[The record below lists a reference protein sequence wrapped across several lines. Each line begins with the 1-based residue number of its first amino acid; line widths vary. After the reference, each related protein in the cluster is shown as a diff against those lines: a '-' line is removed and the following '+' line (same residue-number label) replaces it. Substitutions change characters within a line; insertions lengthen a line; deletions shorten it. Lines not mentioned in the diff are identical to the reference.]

1 MAPPPASTHASW
13 QALHDF
19 AQHHASQHGYA
30 LSINTTSK
38 TRARIKLACVCYG
51 APKNTHKLTPATRV
65 RRGRQ
70 SHKTGC
76 RMWLEGRRQPD
87 GSWLLRVGE
96 PAHNHPGRARDEWA
110 AQRRRTWGDHGGCMG
125 VGGVA
130 AREEMRVQ
138 AQQQQAQQQETQD
151 QDQDQ
156 EEQGP
161 PQRHEQHSLAQGGLV
176 WQLVEREMGRKDAQN
191 QGRDRGVGRT
201 VAVLEARLPGIRI
214 FKRDVYNIRAKI
226 KRMRKSGEAL
236 GGGGVGNGDGEGRG
250 DANEVDAAADVD
262 ADADADADAD
272 GDEDD
277 HHMDDTTDA
286 TAEPSASQTC
296 LLPAPADPAVPALDP
311 LLVAP
316 PRPIATRTPEQRELD
331 QLRCENAELRELLR
345 ESQTENQ
352 RLKLRLDCMH
362 RDHVLVEGHHQ

>member
-87 GSWLLRVGE
+87 GEWLLRVGE

-138 AQQQQAQQQETQD
+138 AQQAQQQETQD
-151 QDQDQ
+151 QDQGQ
-156 EEQGP
+156 EEQGPP

-236 GGGGVGNGDGEGRG
+236 GGGGVGNGNSNGDGEGRG
-250 DANEVDAAADVD
+250 EANDVD
-262 ADADADADAD
+262 AGADADAD

-286 TAEPSASQTC
+286 AAEPSASQTC
-296 LLPAPADPAVPALDP
+296 LLPAPADPAVPVLDP

-316 PRPIATRTPEQRELD
+316 PRPITTTRTPEERELD
-331 QLRCENAELRELLR
+331 QLRRENAELRELLR